1 MAQLFAAFGLDW
13 RLLVINLINFVA
25 LLAVLYYF
33 LYGPITKMLATRR
46 EKMAEGVRNA
56 DAAKE
61 RLSEIEA
68 SRAEL
73 LAQAGRDADDVM
85 VSARAAARERGEEI
99 VSASQASA
107 ENIRRTAEAEA
118 TELKAQALR
127 ESKQE
132 VAKLIVLGMEHTM
145 LDKFEKPQKA

>member
-118 TELKAQALR
+118 T
-127 ESKQE
+127 
-132 VAKLIVLGMEHTM
+132 
-145 LDKFEKPQKA
+145 